1 VHPSAKVRRR
11 LGLQILFDF
20 SSIIDAIGYCSDNG
34 FAVLEI
40 NLGNVEFQ
48 RQLAHARERRRIRA
62 AALRQEVALAIHA
75 IDGPSF
81 FIPSAGV
88 RAAGVRQLEQEL
100 DWAHGVG
107 ARNVVMHLGFD
118 MNFGMDGRT
127 PSRTVGQGPPRPS
140 QKSEVRGQK
149 SEARTSNSGGGRGR
163 YTHEE
168 FPEYYARAL
177 VSVLTELK
185 AYARGRTRLCVEN
198 VGGFRYAMTPPILS
212 RLLGGNLGLCLDVGH
227 INVQRPEQ
235 RTRELAFFR
244 KHRQSIFHSHVH
256 DNSGLRDEHSALGR
270 GRIDF
275 LPFFRLLEK
284 TEALVVFEVRPKE
297 SALESLRYFEKEI
310 EPHLYRK

>member
-1 VHPSAKVRRR
+1 VHPSGSVRQR

-20 SSIIDAIGYCSDNG
+20 SSIIDAIGFCSDNG
-34 FAVLEI
+34 LAVLEL

-81 FIPSAGV
+81 FIPSSGV
-88 RAAGVRQLEQEL
+88 RAAGVKQLKQEL

-118 MNFGMDGRT
+118 MNFGMDGG
-127 PSRTVGQGPPRPS
+127 S
-140 QKSEVRGQK
+140 
-149 SEARTSNSGGGRGR
+149 R
-163 YTHEE
+163 YTHQE
-168 FPEYYARAL
+168 FPEYYTRAL
-177 VSVLTELK
+177 VESLTELK
-185 AYARGRTRLCVEN
+185 AYARGKARLCVEN
-198 VGGFRYAMTPPILS
+198 VGGFRYDLTPPILD
-212 RLLGGNLGLCLDVGH
+212 RLIGGNLGLCLDVGH
-227 INVQRPEQ
+227 INVLRPEQ
-235 RTRELAFFR
+235 RAKEISFFR

-275 LPFFRLLEK
+275 VPFFELLEK
-284 TEALVVFEVRPKE
+284 TDALVVFEVRPKE
-297 SALESLRYFEKEI
+297 SALESLRYFDKEI
-310 EPHLYRK
+310 EPHLRK

>member
-1 VHPSAKVRRR
+1 VHPSGTVRQR

-20 SSIIDAIGYCSDNG
+20 SSIIDAIGFCSDSG
-34 FAVLEI
+34 LAVLEL

-81 FIPSAGV
+81 FIPSDGV
-88 RAAGVRQLEQEL
+88 RAAGIRQVKQEL

-118 MNFGMDGRT
+118 MNFGMDG
-127 PSRTVGQGPPRPS
+127 GL
-140 QKSEVRGQK
+140 
-149 SEARTSNSGGGRGR
+149 R
-163 YTHEE
+163 YTHQE
-168 FPEYYARAL
+168 FPEYYSRAL
-177 VSVLTELK
+177 AESLAELK
-185 AYARGRTRLCVEN
+185 AYARGKARLCVEN
-198 VGGFRYAMTPPILS
+198 VGGFRYDLTPPILD
-212 RLLGGNLGLCLDVGH
+212 RLLGGNLGLCMDVGH
-227 INVQRPEQ
+227 INVLKPDMRAK
-235 RTRELAFFR
+235 ELAFFR

-275 LPFFRLLEK
+275 VPFFKLLEK
-284 TEALVVFEVRPKE
+284 TDALVVFEVRPKE
-297 SALESLRYFEKEI
+297 SALESLRYFEKQI
-310 EPHLYRK
+310 EPHLRK

>member
-1 VHPSAKVRRR
+1 MHPSAKVRRR

-20 SSIIDAIGYCSDNG
+20 SSIIDAIGFCSDNG
-34 FAVLEI
+34 LAVLEI
-40 NLGNVEFQ
+40 NLGNIEFQ

-81 FIPSAGV
+81 FTASEMV
-88 RAAGVRQLEQEL
+88 RAAGVRQLKQEL
-100 DWAHGVG
+100 DWAHGIG
-107 ARNVVMHLGFD
+107 AKNVIMHLGFD
-118 MNFGMDGRT
+118 MNFSMDGRT
-127 PSRTVGQGPPRPS
+127 RF
-140 QKSEVRGQK
+140 
-149 SEARTSNSGGGRGR
+149 
-163 YTHEE
+163 THQE
-168 FPEYYARAL
+168 FPEYYAAAL
-177 VSVLTELK
+177 TGVLAELK
-185 AYARGRTRLCVEN
+185 AYASGRSMLCVEN

-227 INVQRPEQ
+227 VNVQRPEQ
-235 RTRELAFFR
+235 RVKEMAFFR
-244 KHRQSIFHSHVH
+244 KHRSRIFHSHVH

-284 TEALVVFEVRPKE
+284 TDALVVFEVRPKE

-310 EPHLYRK
+310 EPHLRK

>member
-1 VHPSAKVRRR
+1 MHPSGPVRQR

-20 SSIIDAIGYCSDNG
+20 SSIIDAIGFCSDNG
-34 FAVLEI
+34 LAVLEI

-81 FIPSAGV
+81 FIPSDGV

-100 DWAHGVG
+100 DWAHGIG

-118 MNFGMDGRT
+118 MNFGMDGG
-127 PSRTVGQGPPRPS
+127 S
-140 QKSEVRGQK
+140 
-149 SEARTSNSGGGRGR
+149 R
-163 YTHEE
+163 YTHQE

-177 VSVLTELK
+177 SDSLTELK
-185 AYARGRTRLCVEN
+185 AYARGKARLCVEN
-198 VGGFRYAMTPPILS
+198 VGGFRYDLTPPILS

-227 INVQRPEQ
+227 INVLRPEQ
-235 RTRELAFFR
+235 RAKEISFFR
-244 KHRQSIFHSHVH
+244 KHRQNIFHSHVH
-256 DNSGLRDEHSALGR
+256 DNSGSRDEHSALGR

-275 LPFFRLLEK
+275 VPFFRLLEK
-284 TEALVVFEVRPKE
+284 TDALVVFEVRPKE

-310 EPHLYRK
+310 EPHLRK

>member
-1 VHPSAKVRRR
+1 VHPSGLVRQR

-20 SSIIDAIGYCSDNG
+20 SSIIDAIGFCSESG
-34 FAVLEI
+34 LAVLEI

-48 RQLAHARERRRIRA
+48 RQLAHVRERRRIRS

-81 FIPSAGV
+81 FIPSDGV
-88 RAAGVRQLEQEL
+88 RAAGVRQLKQEL
-100 DWAHGVG
+100 DWAYGIG

-118 MNFGMDGRT
+118 MSFGMDGG
-127 PSRTVGQGPPRPS
+127 S
-140 QKSEVRGQK
+140 
-149 SEARTSNSGGGRGR
+149 R
-163 YTHEE
+163 YTHKE
-168 FPEYYARAL
+168 FPEYYADAL
-177 VSVLTELK
+177 ADSLVELK
-185 AYARGRTRLCVEN
+185 AYSRGRARLCVEN
-198 VGGFRYAMTPPILS
+198 VGGFRYDLTPPILS

-227 INVQRPEQ
+227 VNVQPPKQ
-235 RTRELAFFR
+235 RAKEMALFR

-284 TEALVVFEVRPKE
+284 TDALVVFEVRPKE

-310 EPHLYRK
+310 EPHLRK